1 MQHFILF
8 LSTIFFVLIFSFF
21 NKQNKSDQIK
31 PTLRVFGYSSFIS
44 KYGPGTELKELF
56 EKSCDCHVD
65 YIEGADSGILLQRI
79 KLEGSTLG
87 ADLVIGFDQF
97 DLQKALSE
105 IKWRKLDFSQ
115 LELDQI
121 IKPALNNSYFVPF
134 DWGIMAFVGRKD
146 DPLIPPRSLTDL
158 LKPQYKR
165 KFALQDPR
173 TSSPGMQF
181 LAWIKKAFSDE
192 EYKKYIEQI
201 IDQAHSFSPTW
212 SVSYGLFVK
221 KQVNYVL
228 SYTTS
233 PLYHLI
239 SEKNSNYFA
248 IPFSEK
254 HPVQFEFS
262 GIPADCRNCEKAEE
276 FINLM
281 LSEEGQKI
289 IMNKNYMYPV
299 LKSVRA
305 GTPFEPLMALE
316 KLIPFEIPSASDIED
331 LFQNWSEARKGIR
344 FAK

>member
-8 LSTIFFVLIFSFF
+8 LSTVFFVLIFSFF
-21 NKQNKSDQIK
+21 NKQNKSDLAK

-44 KYGPGTELKELF
+44 KFGPGTELKEIF
-56 EKSCDCHVD
+56 EKTCDCQVD
-65 YIEGADSGILLQRI
+65 FIEGADSGILLQRI

-115 LELDQI
+115 LELDEV
-121 IKPALNNSYFVPF
+121 IKPALNNNYFVPF

-146 DPLIPPRSLTDL
+146 ESIAPPKNLSDL

-181 LAWIKKAFSDE
+181 ISWVKKSFGDE
-192 EYKKYIEQI
+192 EYKKFIEQV
-201 IDQAHSFSPTW
+201 IDQAHSFSPSW
-212 SVSYGLFVK
+212 STSYGLFVK
-221 KQVNYVL
+221 KQVHFVFSYV
-228 SYTTS
+228 TS
-233 PLYHLI
+233 PLYHLLN
-239 SEKNSNYFA
+239 EKNSNYFA
-248 IPFSEK
+248 IPFTEK
-254 HPVQFEFS
+254 HPVQFEFA
-262 GIPADCRNCEKAEE
+262 GIPADCRNCDKAEQ

-299 LKSVRA
+299 MKSVRV
-305 GTPFEPLMALE
+305 GTPFEDQENLY
-316 KLIPFEIPSASDIED
+316 KLISFEIPSVNDIEALVKD
-331 LFQNWSEARKGIR
+331 WSEVRKGNKL
-344 FAK
+344 AK